1 MIQKEYRA
9 GEILFR
15 EGEPSD
21 HAYRI
26 LTGEVDIMKDSE
38 NESFVLGTAKA
49 GDFVGEMGVIQ
60 DSPRIATARAVTAL
74 RVEIFAKDEFLKWI
88 SEDSELAFR
97 LLERL
102 GDRLKV
108 LSQAF
113 LEAVTTGGSRVDPR
127 DSEIDTTPALSPL
140 RMFAD
145 SNRLVR
151 LLPAE
156 GVLIHP
162 FPFVVGRLPRENEV
176 QPPLPVDLA
185 LQDVSPFHL
194 SRVHFSID
202 REDGAY
208 VVRDMH
214 SNLGTEV
221 NGDVLGDQFA
231 SDRATLR
238 VGDNVVTAGG
248 QGSSYR
254 FRLVL
259 QE

>member
-1 MIQKEYRA
+1 MIKKEYRA
-9 GEILFR
+9 GEILFK

-26 LTGEVDIMKDSE
+26 LSGEVDIMKDSDGE
-38 NESFVLGTAKA
+38 AFVLGTAQA

-74 RVEIFAKDEFLKWI
+74 NVEMFAKEEFLKWV

-97 LLERL
+97 LLKRL

-108 LSQAF
+108 MSQAF
-113 LEAVTTGGSRVDPR
+113 LEAVTIGGSRVDPR
-127 DSEIDTTPALSPL
+127 DSEVDITPALSPL

-145 SNRLVR
+145 SNRLSRV
-151 LLPAE
+151 LPTD

-162 FPFVVGRLPRENEV
+162 FPFVVGRLPRENEI
-176 QPPLPVDLA
+176 QPPIPVDLA
-185 LQDVSPFHL
+185 LQDVAPFRL

-214 SNLGTEV
+214 SNLGIEV

-231 SDRATLR
+231 SDRASLITGENLI
-238 VGDNVVTAGG
+238 VAGG
-248 QGSSYR
+248 QGSPYR

-259 QE
+259 DE